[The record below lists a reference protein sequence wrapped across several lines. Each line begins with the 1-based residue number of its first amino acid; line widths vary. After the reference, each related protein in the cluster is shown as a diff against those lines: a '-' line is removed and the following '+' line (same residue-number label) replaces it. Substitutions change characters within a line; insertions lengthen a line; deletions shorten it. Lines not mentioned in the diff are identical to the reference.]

1 MDNLDNRPE
10 RPTYATERLGAL
22 SDGVFSIVLTLLV
35 LDLKIPELPPGFG
48 EQRMLEDLAGQV
60 PNFFA
65 WLISFVLLARF
76 WIVHHAVMASL
87 ARCHTGTIVWNFVV
101 LGLVSLVPF
110 AAGLI
115 GTYEYDPLAVTIFA
129 VTFGATGMAMGL
141 FARHA
146 ATELHLQKSEDNPGV
161 QWHWKY
167 HVRVLPLF
175 AVASILLLAVRE
187 SAALAIW
194 AIEPAVAWLGAG
206 GRGPLRAHRDGRRSS

>member
-1 MDNLDNRPE
+1 MEQSHNRQN

-48 EQRMLEDLAGQV
+48 EQRMLEDLAGQI
-60 PNFFA
+60 PNFLA
-65 WLISFVLLARF
+65 WLISFVLVARF
-76 WIVHHAVMASL
+76 WIVHHAVLASL
-87 ARCHTGTIVWNFVV
+87 SRCHTGTIVWNFVV
-101 LGLVSLVPF
+101 LGLISLVPF

-115 GTYEYDPLAVTIFA
+115 GTYEYDPLAISIFA
-129 VTFGATGMAMGL
+129 VMFGATGMAMGF

-146 ATELHLQKSEDNPGV
+146 ATEPLLRKNEENAGV
-161 QWHWKY
+161 RWHWKY

-194 AIEPAVAWLGAG
+194 AIEPVVAWLGAG
-206 GRGPLRAHRDGRRSS
+206 GRDRDRR